1 MACDYSANRMLRL
14 KTRAQFSTYSIQQR
28 TSRGMVLLQDVSLN
42 LGKLSLTARYALFD
56 TEDYDNRQYVFERD
70 VWLAFSMPA
79 LSGTGIRNYVLVQYD
94 LSKKLTC
101 WIRYANLRY
110 TDRTEIG
117 SGVDTID
124 SNTRNDIKLQVRY
137 RL

>member
-1 MACDYSANRMLRL
+1 MGNEF
-14 KTRAQFSTYSIQQR
+14 TT
-28 TSRGMVLLQDVSLN
+28 GMVLLQDISLN
-42 LGKLSLTARYALFD
+42 FGKLSLSGRYALFD

-79 LSGTGIRNYVLVQYD
+79 LSGTGIRSYILIQYD

-110 TDRTEIG
+110 TDREEIG
-117 SGVDTID
+117 NGADALD
-124 SNTRNDIKLQVRY
+124 SDSRNDIKLQLRY
-137 RL
+137 RF